1 MAEQPI
7 EIPIKLGG
15 IQALK
20 KELREI
26 KGAILEA
33 TDPEEI
39 ARLTARAGE
48 LTDRM
53 KDVNEQVAIFAGG
66 SGFEKV
72 SNNIGDLGS
81 KLLSL
86 DFTGAADSARILQ
99 KTVASINP
107 QEVTEQ
113 MNGLKDTM
121 SSLGKTGGM
130 ALNGLIKNVGAIAKA
145 FFSFGVSL
153 LANPIFLLTTAIVAI
168 VGAVVVLMNKLG
180 ILKPIMSAIGKVFGW
195 IGDLIDMLVQAFKD
209 FTDWLGITQN
219 AVEDLA
225 EAQNKQLDG
234 MLEKTQAV
242 LGKINRIYGEKIK
255 IAQAEG
261 RNTEELE
268 KDKQKWIIKT
278 AQIEY
283 DAYQQKLKN
292 HKILGDLSE
301 EEMKKLIDNVKSAR
315 ETLKQAKS
323 DMRILEAEQKA
334 ERKKNAEDQAKEASA
349 NAKKARDDA
358 KQFAKDRR
366 DAERQ
371 ARDLELS
378 LLEDG
383 AEKERIIN
391 QEKYKRLIE
400 DTKSN
405 EKLLAKE
412 KAEQIKLLE
421 AQRDQEDEKIRNAE
435 KERIAEDQRVI
446 AEMEKQR
453 REQKAIE
460 DQKQIEG
467 SKQRKDKADAEQKA
481 KDDKALEDARINAE
495 ARKQIEAD
503 LFTGLQAL
511 GQIFIN
517 DQKKLEKFNKAQA
530 LVQIAVDTAKAISSL
545 VATSQANPLNAV
557 TGGLAGI
564 AQYTSGIVQIL
575 TNVAKAKA
583 ILSSGSTASASG
595 GGGGSSAGG
604 STQSITPQVN
614 LFGNA
619 NQLNN
624 VSAPQSVQA
633 QPSVIKAVVSETEI
647 TNTQKN
653 VSKFERLATL

>member
-435 KERIAEDQRVI
+435 KERIAEDKRITLEIERQKAEELKKIQDEQI
-446 AEMEKQR
+446 AESAKKFEQAEAKRKEQREKEL
-453 REQKAIE
+453 EQ
-460 DQKQIEG
+460 Q
-467 SKQRKDKADAEQKA
+467 
-481 KDDKALEDARINAE
+481 RINAE